1 MKNTDSPHFHGY
13 VNSSLDNAVRVR
25 LTNGQIVALK
35 ITPNGIEAQ
44 LSGQK
49 LRIPEELRQI
59 YNVSYLVNLLKS
71 HRLGVMD
78 QEIVIEQ
85 QTNSVSPKVIKT
97 SPPISFDDL

>member
-13 VNSSLDNAVRVR
+13 VNSTLDNAVRVR
-25 LTNGQIVALK
+25 LTKGQIVALK

-44 LSGQK
+44 LLGQK

-59 YNVSYLVNLLKS
+59 YNVSYLVNFLKS

-85 QTNSVSPKVIKT
+85 LTQSVSPQVIKT
-97 SPPISFDDL
+97 SPPISFEDL